1 MGIALFKGSRHSR
14 ASAVDSPDGTGDSHT
29 VQAAASS
36 VTAAVQPWVDQPML
50 TAEFYP
56 FFSRRPGSL
65 LRSGDQNPE
74 IDPADGL
81 PIPPDSLRSGYGSES
96 AAYIASGQLHY
107 RNMMGI
113 LADSSFVLQADDRI
127 LDFGCSSGRM
137 LRCFHNLA
145 DSHQVWGVDISAEHM
160 LWCQAHLSP
169 PFRFTTTTTFPHLPF
184 EDNSF
189 GLIYAG
195 SVFTH
200 IGDLE
205 DAWLLELKRI
215 LRPGGRLYATVHD
228 NHTIE
233 ILISSP
239 PGHWLHDW
247 YLRKMLLEFE
257 ARHNFLQTGFKMFSI
272 TVKAGSSQIFH
283 DRDYLLKRWGR
294 FLAVH
299 SVHPEVYGYQTA
311 VLLSKES

>member
-1 MGIALFKGSRHSR
+1 MGIALFKSSRHTR
-14 ASAVDSPDGTGDSHT
+14 AMAVNSSGGNGDSQPVKT
-29 VQAAASS
+29 AATT
-36 VTAAVQPWVDQPML
+36 VTAPVQPWDTRPKAS
-50 TAEFYP
+50 AEFYP
-56 FFSRRPGSL
+56 FFEGQPGSL
-65 LRSGDQNPE
+65 LRSWDQNPE
-74 IDPADGL
+74 ISPADGL

-96 AAYIASGQLHY
+96 AAYLASGQLHH
-107 RNMMGI
+107 RKMMGI
-113 LADSSFVLQADDRI
+113 LTDSSFVLKENDRI

-137 LRCFHNLA
+137 LRCFHKLA
-145 DSHQVWGVDISAEHM
+145 NSHEAWGVDISAEHI
-160 LWCQAHLSP
+160 LWCQDHLSP

-200 IGDLE
+200 IGDME
-205 DAWLLELKRI
+205 DAWLLELRRI
-215 LRPGGRLYATVHD
+215 LRPGGHLYATVHD
-228 NHTIE
+228 NHTID

-247 YLRKMLLEFE
+247 YVRKMLLEYE
-257 ARHNFLQTGFKMFSI
+257 AQHNFLQTGFKMFSI

-283 DRDYLLKRWGR
+283 DREYLSKKWNR

-299 SVHPEVYGYQTA
+299 SVHPEAYSYQTA
-311 VLLSKES
+311 ILMSK